1 MIRILTLGLFALIM
15 LDQYE
20 TQTHLALVLLTWVL
34 FENIENF
41 YRKNFLP
48 SNKKRLS
55 PLFTVR
61 LFIHNEEIFTIVF
74 EFGNRITNVI
84 HGQMRRIFSGHS

>member
-41 YRKNFLP
+41 YRKNFLQAI
-48 SNKKRLS
+48 KG
-55 PLFTVR
+55 FR
-61 LFIHNEEIFTIVF
+61 LFLLFDYLFIMKKYS
-74 EFGNRITNVI
+74 R
-84 HGQMRRIFSGHS
+84 

>member
-1 MIRILTLGLFALIM
+1 MLFNALFALLVLLLLLYLYSLTFKKQKNYYLSIMIRILTLGLFALIM

-41 YRKNFLP
+41 YRK
-48 SNKKRLS
+48 KLS
-55 PLFTVR
+55 DK
-61 LFIHNEEIFTIVF
+61 
-74 EFGNRITNVI
+74 
-84 HGQMRRIFSGHS
+84 Q

>member
-41 YRKNFLP
+41 YRKNFRQAI
-48 SNKKRLS
+48 KRGFR
-55 PLFTVR
+55 LFLLFG

>member
-1 MIRILTLGLFALIM
+1 MLFNALFALLVLLLLLYLYSLTFKKQKNYYLSIMIRILTLGLFALIM

-41 YRKNFLP
+41 YRK
-48 SNKKRLS
+48 KLS
-55 PLFTVR
+55 AK
-61 LFIHNEEIFTIVF
+61 
-74 EFGNRITNVI
+74 
-84 HGQMRRIFSGHS
+84 Q